1 MHVFAD
7 SESVHLTV
15 LSEQMLGKYS
25 ISVFSEPVTLVEC
38 IRSSV
43 SWVFSV
49 GALLYS
55 SVNVHYLH
63 HPPPPQTHTHT
74 SWFFSVRKP
83 KVTHFFLLCFHFF
96 DPVSLVFF
104 GISVLLWF

>member
-63 HPPPPQTHTHT
+63 HPPPPPPKN
-74 SWFFSVRKP
+74 RK
-83 KVTHFFLLCFHFF
+83 VHHSYFEERTG
-96 DPVSLVFF
+96 SLQK
-104 GISVLLWF
+104 S

>member
-7 SESVHLTV
+7 SESVHLTI

-43 SWVFSV
+43 FPGFSV
-49 GALLYS
+49 LVLYC
-55 SVNVHYLH
+55 
-63 HPPPPQTHTHT
+63 T
-74 SWFFSVRKP
+74 
-83 KVTHFFLLCFHFF
+83 
-96 DPVSLVFF
+96 PV
-104 GISVLLWF
+104 